1 MGQVKETNVCE
12 LKLGKVPK
20 GFDPYY
26 NATAILLS
34 LKCVIKMVRRRLIGG
49 DLRMCMAFVCLSVLL
64 IVNGPVEAY
73 KIGVGRA
80 DCTGPS
86 VEVIFVSKE
95 YLLTELYG
103 SNLWRIADDQGKFC
117 K

>member
-20 GFDPYY
+20 GFDPYF

-103 SNLWRIADDQGKFC
+103 SNLWR
-117 K
+117 